1 VSSMPESSPAG
12 QNAGGRRRA
21 SRWAIAALAVVGVLL
36 LGFIAIQFVPVNRTN
51 PPVTTQIKWDSAQTE
66 ALATRACMDCHSNQ
80 TTWPWYSYVAPASW
94 LIYYDVQRGR
104 QELDLS
110 TLGTAGGPGQFTS
123 HSGDLA
129 YQVGQIL
136 AGSGQGEGERGE
148 FRGQRPE
155 GQRPEGQFQGQRP
168 QQGQQGAGGATRNF
182 SGFAARRIQE
192 VIQNGTMPPE
202 KYTLIHPSAKLT
214 DAERQQLLEGFTNT
228 LSQTAAQ

>member
-1 VSSMPESSPAG
+1 MPESSPAG
-12 QNAGGRRRA
+12 ANTSGRRRA
-21 SRWAIAALAVVGVLL
+21 SRWVIAVLAVVGVLL

-104 QELDLS
+104 QELNLS

-136 AGSGQGEGERGE
+136 AGGGGGGEGGERGE
-148 FRGQRPE
+148 FRGERPE

-168 QQGQQGAGGATRNF
+168 QQGQQGARSAPGNF

-192 VIQNGTMPPE
+192 VIQNGSMPPE

-214 DAERQQLLEGFTNT
+214 DAERQQLLQGFTNT